1 MKRFSK
7 PLKVLLLAV
16 PMLVCSLTGQAGSYN
31 IEYGTPYATSLSKGQ
46 MINANGAVTC
56 TYTTSGIVNNLK
68 YMEGNGSL
76 SFSIPAGGVTENS
89 LTLTSSQRYS
99 GKLSDI
105 SIPCEEISG
114 LDITVYV
121 GQTKLCNLEYK
132 GKGYFPVNLS
142 SRGLLYERISLKF
155 KVASGANGVI
165 VSGLSKVNLYVQD
178 QIFPQ
183 YIGASVT
190 FDSSL
195 FEVDLSNRT
204 YNGILLTLDSSN
216 GDGCDKDEDGNYVL
230 YTGSTLTDEVVANLN
245 DNVNNRVANYWPGD
259 EGYAEAFKGGVTLM
273 AARGKGII
281 KLKVRTESN
290 FVYHVKVGDKPS
302 VPIASTNCDVPE
314 VLEVPY
320 DVDKDTYVYIY
331 LVDKSPSSS
340 RSGTRIGKRETAHGI
355 IVSLSCSSAPI
366 EKTDLSVYVDYIMK
380 RDDFIFP
387 NADMN
392 DDYKINAIDIVKILN
407 IENY

>member
-1 MKRFSK
+1 MMKRFSK
-7 PLKVLLLAV
+7 SLKVLLLAV

-31 IEYGTPYATSLSKGQ
+31 IEYGTPYATSPSKGQ

-114 LDITVYV
+114 LVITVYV
-121 GQTKLCNLEYK
+121 GQTELCNLEYK

-155 KVASGANGVI
+155 KLASGANGVI

-190 FDSSL
+190 FDASL
-195 FEVDLSNRT
+195 FGVDLSNRT

-216 GDGCDKDEDGNYVL
+216 GDGCDEDEDGNYVL
-230 YTGSTLTDEVVANLN
+230 YTGSTLTDEAVANLN
-245 DNVNNRVANYWPGD
+245 DKVKNHETNYWPGD
-259 EGYAEAFKGGVTLM
+259 EGYAEAFKGGITLM
-273 AARGKGII
+273 AARGKGIFQLEA
-281 KLKVRTESN
+281 KTESN
-290 FVYHVKVGDKPS
+290 YAYHVKIGNAAPVELASTDRQTLS
-302 VPIASTNCDVPE
+302 VPYN
-314 VLEVPY
+314 
-320 DVDKDTYVYIY
+320 VDQDTFIYIY
-331 LVDKSPSSS
+331 MVEKSPSSS
-340 RSGTRIGKRETAHGI
+340 RSGTRIGKRGTAHGI
-355 IVSLSCSSAPI
+355 VYTVKCSTAPI

-380 RDDFIFP
+380 RDDFIFH

-392 DDYKINAIDIVKILN
+392 NDGKINAVDVVKVLN
-407 IENY
+407 Q

>member
-7 PLKVLLLAV
+7 SLKVLLLAV
-16 PMLVCSLTGQAGSYN
+16 PMLACSLTGQAGSYN
-31 IEYGTPYATSLSKGQ
+31 IEFGTPYATSPSKGQ
-46 MINANGAVTC
+46 MINANGAVMW
-56 TYTTSGIVNNLK
+56 TYVINGTVNDLK
-68 YMEGNGSL
+68 YNADKHFL

-114 LDITVYV
+114 LVITAYV
-121 GQTKLCNLEYK
+121 GQTKLCNLEYN

-195 FEVDLSNRT
+195 FGVDLSNRT

-216 GDGCDKDEDGNYVL
+216 GDGCDEDEDGNYVL
-230 YTGSTLTDEVVANLN
+230 YTGSTLTDEAVANLN
-245 DNVNNRVANYWPGD
+245 DKVKNHETNYWPGD
-259 EGYAEAFKGGVTLM
+259 EGYAEAFKGGITVM
-273 AARGKGII
+273 AARGKGTFQLEA
-281 KLKVRTESN
+281 KTESN
-290 FVYHVKVGDKPS
+290 YAYHVKIGNADPVELMSTDRETLS
-302 VPIASTNCDVPE
+302 VPYNVD
-314 VLEVPY
+314 Y
-320 DVDKDTYVYIY
+320 DTFIYIY
-331 LVDKSPSSS
+331 MVEKSPSSS
-340 RSGTRIGKRETAHGI
+340 RSGTRIGKRGTAHGI
-355 IVSLSCSSAPI
+355 VYTVKCSTAPI
-366 EKTDLSVYVDYIMK
+366 EKTDLSVYVDRIMN

-387 NADMN
+387 NADRN
-392 DDYKINAIDIVKILN
+392 GDNKINVADIVDVLN
-407 IENY
+407 IE

>member
-7 PLKVLLLAV
+7 SLKVLLLAV

-31 IEYGTPYATSLSKGQ
+31 IEYGTPYATSPSKGQ

-114 LDITVYV
+114 LVITVYV
-121 GQTKLCNLEYK
+121 GQTELCNLEYK

-155 KVASGANGVI
+155 KLASGANGVI

-190 FDSSL
+190 FDASL
-195 FEVDLSNRT
+195 FGVDLSNRT

-216 GDGCDKDEDGNYVL
+216 GDGCDEDEDGNYVL
-230 YTGSTLTDEVVANLN
+230 YTGSTLTDEAVANLN
-245 DNVNNRVANYWPGD
+245 DKVKNHETNYWPGD
-259 EGYAEAFKGGVTLM
+259 EGYAEAFKGGITLM
-273 AARGKGII
+273 AARGKGIFQLEA
-281 KLKVRTESN
+281 KTESN
-290 FVYHVKVGDKPS
+290 YAYHVKIGNAAPVELASTDRQTLS
-302 VPIASTNCDVPE
+302 VPYN
-314 VLEVPY
+314 
-320 DVDKDTYVYIY
+320 VDQDTFIYIY
-331 LVDKSPSSS
+331 MVEKSPSSS
-340 RSGTRIGKRETAHGI
+340 RSGTRIGKRGTAHGI
-355 IVSLSCSSAPI
+355 VYTVKCSTAPI

-380 RDDFIFP
+380 RDDFIFH

-392 DDYKINAIDIVKILN
+392 NDGKINAVDVVKVLN
-407 IENY
+407 Q